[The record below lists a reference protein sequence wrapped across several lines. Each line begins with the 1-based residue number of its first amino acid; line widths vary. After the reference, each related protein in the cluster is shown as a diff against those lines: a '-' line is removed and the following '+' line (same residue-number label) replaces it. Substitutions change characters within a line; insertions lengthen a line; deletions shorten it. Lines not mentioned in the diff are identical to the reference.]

1 MLSNIP
7 FIPLTLY
14 WLWKVFIITS
24 HFPFHSVLIC
34 RQRISTGTSCRF
46 FFDQPPMSANTRSD
60 YIVYLKNGIYV
71 CPASCSAFMDEC
83 KERFHAW
90 CCHWLA
96 ISAALTTK
104 VGQFQNLFWATK
116 KKNYELISVDC
127 RKRICF
133 DLLINHS
140 IHVHSS
146 FAPKRRNEFSS
157 Y

>member
-46 FFDQPPMSANTRSD
+46 FFDQPPMSANTRSV

-116 KKNYELISVDC
+116 KKEL
-127 RKRICF
+127 RAYLRRLQKAN
-133 DLLINHS
+133 LLRPADKS
-140 IHVHSS
+140 QYPCPLLVC
-146 FAPKRRNEFSS
+146 A
-157 Y
+157 